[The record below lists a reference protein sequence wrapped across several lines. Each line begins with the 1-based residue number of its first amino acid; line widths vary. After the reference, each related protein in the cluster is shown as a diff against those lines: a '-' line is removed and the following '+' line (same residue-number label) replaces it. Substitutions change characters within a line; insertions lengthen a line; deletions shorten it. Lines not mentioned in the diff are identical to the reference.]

1 MSKTVKQMIIREY
14 KTRFEGVGDATLISI
29 RGVKTIDTTKL
40 RSNLRK
46 KQVKVSVVRNALAKK
61 ALAGGPVEPLF
72 PLMEGNSALV
82 YGGTSVVEIA
92 RLLTKALADFPGIEL
107 KGAVLDGQLFK
118 GEKGIKELAKYP
130 TKEEALGQT
139 VALLLG
145 PAKTL
150 AGQIKG
156 PGANLAGLV
165 KAIETKLEKGETIA
179 KKA

>member
-1 MSKTVKQMIIREY
+1 MLRGPLALIIGFKDPVAIAKLTVKFAE
-14 KTRFEGVGDATLISI
+14 ELPTL
-29 RGVKTIDTTKL
+29 
-40 RSNLRK
+40 
-46 KQVKVSVVRNALAKK
+46 
-61 ALAGGPVEPLF
+61 
-72 PLMEGNSALV
+72 
-82 YGGTSVVEIA
+82 EI
-92 RLLTKALADFPGIEL
+92 

-118 GEKGIKELAKYP
+118 GQAGVKELSKYP

-150 AGQIKG
+150 AAQIKG
-156 PGANLAGLV
+156 PGANIAGLI